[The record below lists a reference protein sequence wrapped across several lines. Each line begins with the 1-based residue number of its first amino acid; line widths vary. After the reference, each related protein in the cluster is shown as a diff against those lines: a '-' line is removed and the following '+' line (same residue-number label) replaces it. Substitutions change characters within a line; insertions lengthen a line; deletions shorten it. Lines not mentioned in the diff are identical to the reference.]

1 MGEKGILEKD
11 TAEIVSEAESIA
23 RDINPDKHRQ
33 VRKVFNTILDAN
45 PEEFPLVR
53 ARLLYQAV
61 QESAI
66 EGMVNYLSEEIKRL
80 KEKNELNEEA
90 KEKLQIFSEAVY
102 CFVKSGRR

>member
-11 TAEIVSEAESIA
+11 IAEIVSEAESIA
-23 RDINPDKHRQ
+23 RNINPEKHRQ

-45 PEEFPLVR
+45 PEELPLVR

-61 QESAI
+61 EESAI
-66 EGMVNYLSEEIKRL
+66 KGMVNYLSEEIKRL